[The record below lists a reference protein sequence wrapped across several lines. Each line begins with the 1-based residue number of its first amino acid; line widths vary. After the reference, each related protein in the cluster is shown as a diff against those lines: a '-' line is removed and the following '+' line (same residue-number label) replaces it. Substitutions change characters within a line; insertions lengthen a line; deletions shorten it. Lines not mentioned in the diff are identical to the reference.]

1 MFLEIYLESN
11 ERVGGNWVARGL
23 DKFFGDCDA
32 EDVNKK
38 SPLPKERAL
47 QLNR

>member
-1 MFLEIYLESN
+1 MKELEGIRRL
-11 ERVGGNWVARGL
+11 GGL
-23 DKFFGDCDA
+23 DKFFGECNA